1 MQRLSTHPNLVQ
13 FYRWSAD
20 DDGNEYVV
28 MELVAMGSLDKILA
42 QVRECS
48 VGVRVWLRGWLRGL
62 RVGVFL
68 CG

>member
-1 MQRLSTHPNLVQ
+1 MRRGGLVTEARLMQRLSTHPNLVQ

-42 QVRECS
+42 QVG
-48 VGVRVWLRGWLRGL
+48 VGWG
-62 RVGVFL
+62 
-68 CG
+68 